1 MLNKVVLIGRLT
13 KDPEIRYLPSGVAV
27 TTFFLAVNRNFTN
40 QQGEREA
47 DFIPIVVWRGLAET
61 CAKYLSKGRLVAVTG
76 RIQTRSYEGRD
87 GQRRYVTE
95 VVADEV
101 VFLDRDSSTG
111 VDRNAVPFDDLPHPQ
126 QEYGGQQ
133 EYDDVPAGFQ
143 YIEGEE
149 DELPF

>member
-47 DFIPIVVWRGLAET
+47 DFLPIVTWRGLAET
-61 CAKYLSKGRLVAVTG
+61 CSKYLSKGRLVAVAG
-76 RIQTRSYEGRD
+76 RIQTRSYETQTGE
-87 GQRRYVTE
+87 RRYVTE
-95 VVADEV
+95 IVADEV
-101 VFLDRDSSTG
+101 QFLDRADTSSDRGYPGGNYSSPDSM
-111 VDRNAVPFDDLPHPQ
+111 DDTP
-126 QEYGGQQ
+126 
-133 EYDDVPAGFQ
+133 GFEP
-143 YIEGEE
+143 IEGED

>member
-40 QQGEREA
+40 REGEREA
-47 DFIPIVVWRGLAET
+47 DFLPIVTWRGLAET
-61 CAKYLSKGRLVAVTG
+61 CGKYLAKGRLVAVSG
-76 RIQTRSYEGRD
+76 RIQTRNYETQTGE
-87 GQRRYVTE
+87 RRYVTE

-101 VFLDRDSSTG
+101 QFLDWGDSSDRETPDDNYAPADP
-111 VDRNAVPFDDLPHPQ
+111 VDDTP
-126 QEYGGQQ
+126 
-133 EYDDVPAGFQ
+133 GFQ
-143 YIEGEE
+143 PIDGED

>member
-1 MLNKVVLIGRLT
+1 VLIGRLT

-27 TTFFLAVNRNFTN
+27 TSFFLAVNRNFTN

-76 RIQTRSYEGRD
+76 RIQTRSFEGRD

-101 VFLDRDSSTG
+101 VFLDRDSSG
-111 VDRNAVPFDDLPHPQ
+111 MDRSAAPFDNLPHPQ

-133 EYDDVPAGFQ
+133 AYDDAPAGFQ

>member
-1 MLNKVVLIGRLT
+1 LLNRVVLIGRLT

-61 CAKYLSKGRLVAVTG
+61 CSKYLSKGRLVAVSG
-76 RIQTRSYEGRD
+76 RIQTRSYEGKD

-101 VFLDRDSSTG
+101 VFLDRDNSGADRSS
-111 VDRNAVPFDDLPHPQ
+111 APFSDYPQ
-126 QEYGGQQ
+126 YPQGEYN
-133 EYDDVPAGFQ
+133 DTPAGFQ
-143 YIEGEE
+143 HIEGED

>member
-47 DFIPIVVWRGLAET
+47 DFLPIVTWRGLAET
-61 CAKYLSKGRLVAVTG
+61 CGKYLAKGRLVAVAG
-76 RIQTRSYEGRD
+76 RIQTRNYETQTGE
-87 GQRRYVTE
+87 RRYVTE
-95 VVADEV
+95 IIADEV
-101 VFLDRDSSTG
+101 QFLDWGDSSDKNTSS
-111 VDRNAVPFDDLPHPQ
+111 DDSYAPADPI
-126 QEYGGQQ
+126 
-133 EYDDVPAGFQ
+133 DDTPGFQ
-143 YIEGEE
+143 PIDGED